1 MRHLRSREE
10 GSKESAQ
17 RMYYNI
23 LCVSGSLVGTTDGYT
38 AHLQDPRGRE
48 TGQLLR
54 GWSDGEIA
62 AALGSAAL
70 PALL

>member
-1 MRHLRSREE
+1 
-10 GSKESAQ
+10 
-17 RMYYNI
+17 MYYNI
-23 LCVSGSLVGTTDGYT
+23 LCVSGSLVGTTDGYMT
-38 AHLQDPRGRE
+38 HLQDPRGRE

-54 GWSDGEIA
+54 GWSDGEMA